1 MLPMEHQ
8 HLANNSNGKINIGIS
23 TLSSQLMTAILF
35 SDICEEMTLSR
46 FVFILVAN
54 RVKLNFSFKIHLI
67 VKC

>member
-8 HLANNSNGKINIGIS
+8 HLANNSNGKINFGIS
-23 TLSSQLMTAILF
+23 PLVQLLTAILF
-35 SDICEEMTLSR
+35 SDICGEMTLSR

-54 RVKLNFSFKIHLI
+54 KVKLNFSFKIHLI

>member
-8 HLANNSNGKINIGIS
+8 HLANNSNGKINFGIS
-23 TLSSQLMTAILF
+23 PLVQLLTAILF
-35 SDICEEMTLSR
+35 SDIFEEMTLSR

-54 RVKLNFSFKIHLI
+54 RVNFSFKIYLI